1 MAISD
6 ERGKLRTYVSSYRCI
21 LTTYSQPTVFLQ
33 TVKKMESTL
42 PAFMAEARIT
52 LQNLD
57 DRMRKFE
64 NPDLLLAHSTPFS
77 VNIVF

>member
-1 MAISD
+1 M
-6 ERGKLRTYVSSYRCI
+6 
-21 LTTYSQPTVFLQ
+21 TTYSQPFVFLQ

-42 PAFMAEARIT
+42 AAFMAETTMT
-52 LQNLD
+52 LQNFD

-64 NPDLLLAHSTPFS
+64 NPDLLPAHSTPFS